1 MSRRIPTRFMSL
13 AIAAAMVL
21 PTQAAAR
28 QLSTASA
35 VVEDSAAV
43 LGLESEDAAA
53 GEALTKALRKAFAK
67 RGLSGGQ
74 EMSLLELRLTMG
86 CDGDSPKCL
95 AEGGKAIEARRL
107 VYGYLR
113 KTGGSYQLKIYMLD
127 VASAAVDRDAT
138 QPLSPADLSP
148 GKIDATAAKI
158 VAGMM
163 PEESD
168 PEAIPETG
176 PEEVE
181 PETTTAPEQADKP
194 KPDRKY
200 AWGKDRP
207 VPTWKKAGVGV
218 SAGLFVASL
227 ATAIGLTV
235 ALKVTLRK
243 RLLEEV
249 DASQTDANPNNDI
262 DRSSDD
268 LCAAARQTPMG
279 EEDPKKV
286 TNAAVTEVCNTADGV
301 ATGQLVAWIGTA
313 VFGVATAAFV
323 TVMFVHKRKPG
334 SSAWQRR
341 SPTFGLSPTRGGM
354 VFGGGFRF

>member
-1 MSRRIPTRFMSL
+1 MSL

-28 QLSTASA
+28 QLTVASVA
-35 VVEDSAAV
+35 MEDPAAV

-107 VYGYLR
+107 IYGYLR

-138 QPLSPADLSP
+138 QPLSSADLSP

-176 PEEVE
+176 PSEVE
-181 PETTTAPEQADKP
+181 PEPITPPEQADKP
-194 KPDRKY
+194 KRERKY
-200 AWGKDRP
+200 EWGKDSP
-207 VPTWKKAGVGV
+207 MPTWKKVGVGV
-218 SAGLFVASL
+218 SAGLFVAGL
-227 ATAIGLTV
+227 ASAIGLTV
-235 ALKVTLRK
+235 AVKVTLRRK
-243 RLLEEV
+243 LLAEV
-249 DASQTDANPNNDI
+249 DASQDDANENNDI
-262 DRSSDD
+262 DRSSDN
-268 LCAAARQTPMG
+268 LCDAARATPPG
-279 EEDPKKV
+279 ETNPNKV
-286 TNAAVTEVCNTADGV
+286 TNAKVTKVCNTADGV
-301 ATGQLVAWIGTA
+301 AKAQLAAWIGTA
-313 VFGVATAAFV
+313 VFGVATATFV
-323 TVMFVHKRKPG
+323 TLMFVHKRRPG
-334 SSAWQRR
+334 TSAWQRR
-341 SPTFGLSPTRGGM
+341 SPTFGIAPNGGGLT
-354 VFGGGFRF
+354 FGGGMRF